1 MFIEHAGKI
10 FKNSP
15 RQVLTVNVWTW
26 RKPKRS
32 MTRLIF
38 EVKDWPKVVF
48 VKLLHNARWFQ
59 NKSQLYFRL
68 LDIESAC
75 IYPPAWGGLSGSN
88 SCSGLLFGCQFPRTA
103 IPFIFPNMQGFS
115 GPEQTV
121 NDSWV
126 SVLNPPSC
134 EKVQKHICEDELLN
148 CSVTV
153 QRVTSTSSDDSSMMT
168 WQK

>member
-1 MFIEHAGKI
+1 MTTCREFFTFSWLLRGRGSDRFLRVFFDA
-10 FKNSP
+10 F
-15 RQVLTVNVWTW
+15 LTVNLWTW

-38 EVKDWPKVVF
+38 EVNDWPKVVF

-103 IPFIFPNMQGFS
+103 IPFIFPNMPLICGCKAS
-115 GPEQTV
+115 L
-121 NDSWV
+121 
-126 SVLNPPSC
+126 VLNRQWMIV
-134 EKVQKHICEDELLN
+134 EFQY
-148 CSVTV
+148 
-153 QRVTSTSSDDSSMMT
+153 
-168 WQK
+168 